1 MQNQILCFIVA
12 DNFLEKPTAFG
23 VPLGALL
30 LFFWV
35 MRAIQDNK
43 STGQQSTRQITQSGF
58 APSTE
63 SITSYVNNSVV
74 TFSSSAMKAAG
85 GRTVFS
91 SQSSSTNRVPFLS
104 GQDSY
109 SGACPGSITV

>member
-43 STGQQSTRQITQSGF
+43 STDQQLTRQITQSGF

-63 SITSYVNNSVV
+63 SIPLSGEVNDSVV
-74 TFSSSAMKAAG
+74 TFLSSAMKAAG

-91 SQSSSTNRVPFLS
+91 FTIKLNE
-104 GQDSY
+104 
-109 SGACPGSITV
+109 